1 MLKQVAWGYAFAG
14 LFTMGASHS
23 SSTRHHD
30 WLKEQLNI
38 DEWDMTKLRLAEST
52 FAGIV
57 WPVAAFHLAIR
68 KHSLEWDRAK
78 WSEERTKQ
86 YVHEWAEMRDLMGC
100 KSRSDFNRWIN
111 NESEDKKE

>member
-30 WLKEQLNI
+30 WLKEQLDI

-57 WPVAAFHLAIR
+57 WPYSAYRFVA
-68 KHSLEWDRAK
+68 SGMNTWDRAD
-78 WSEERTKQ
+78 WSEEHTQQ
-86 YVHEWAEMRDLMGC
+86 YVHEWGEMRDLLRC
-100 KSRSDFNRWIN
+100 QT
-111 NESEDKKE
+111 SETKEE